1 MPSVTSIEESSWI
14 VSDQLTENGFTEIL
28 MEASSKASFVD
39 ITCYPFLVVTSST
52 MSTSISGSGHG
63 GYWVSFL
70 DHLQRVV
77 LFTEDKDVVKCAQ
90 KGEETG
96 LPLLDLT
103 LSLKSVG
110 VSLVNNVKKKEI
122 AYVGI
127 TQ

>member
-1 MPSVTSIEESSWI
+1 MSSV
-14 VSDQLTENGFTEIL
+14 
-28 MEASSKASFVD
+28 
-39 ITCYPFLVVTSST
+39 
-52 MSTSISGSGHG
+52 MSTSTSGSSRG

-77 LFTEDKDVVKCAQ
+77 LFTEDKDVMRCSKNMEDIGQ
-90 KGEETG
+90 
-96 LPLLDLT
+96 PLLDFK
-103 LSLKSVG
+103 LSLKSIG

>member
-1 MPSVTSIEESSWI
+1 M
-14 VSDQLTENGFTEIL
+14 
-28 MEASSKASFVD
+28 
-39 ITCYPFLVVTSST
+39 
-52 MSTSISGSGHG
+52 MSTSISGGGGGG

-77 LFTEDKDVVKCAQ
+77 LFTEDKDVVKCA
-90 KGEETG
+90 KAGEETG

-103 LSLKSVG
+103 VSLKSIG
-110 VSLVNNVKKKEI
+110 VSLVNNAKKKEI

>member
-1 MPSVTSIEESSWI
+1 
-14 VSDQLTENGFTEIL
+14 
-28 MEASSKASFVD
+28 
-39 ITCYPFLVVTSST
+39 
-52 MSTSISGSGHG
+52 MSTSISGGSG

-77 LFTEDKDVVKCAQ
+77 LFTEDKDVVKYA
-90 KGEETG
+90 KAGEETG

-103 LSLKSVG
+103 LSLKSIG
-110 VSLVNNVKKKEI
+110 VSLVNNAKKKEI

>member
-1 MPSVTSIEESSWI
+1 
-14 VSDQLTENGFTEIL
+14 
-28 MEASSKASFVD
+28 
-39 ITCYPFLVVTSST
+39 
-52 MSTSISGSGHG
+52 MSTSIVGGSG

-77 LFTEDKDVVKCAQ
+77 LFTEDKDVVKYA
-90 KGEETG
+90 KAGEETG

-103 LSLKSVG
+103 LSLKSIG
-110 VSLVNNVKKKEI
+110 VSLVNNAKKKEI

>member
-1 MPSVTSIEESSWI
+1 
-14 VSDQLTENGFTEIL
+14 
-28 MEASSKASFVD
+28 
-39 ITCYPFLVVTSST
+39 
-52 MSTSISGSGHG
+52 MSTSISGGGSSG

-77 LFTEDKDVVKCAQ
+77 LFTEDKNVVKCAED
-90 KGEETG
+90 GEETG

-103 LSLKSVG
+103 LSLKSIG
-110 VSLVNNVKKKEI
+110 VSLVNNAKKKEI